1 MKEKIEIQLR
11 INDQPVSE
19 MVFPELTLADFL
31 HEKRGLTGTKVSCG
45 IGVCK
50 ACTVAARRPGQF
62 NLERIQACVMPVAAL
77 NGYDILTVEGLASSQ
92 SLSLQQQS
100 FLNHFSFQCGYCAP
114 GFLMGVTLLINSKEN
129 PSNAKVWTNG
139 LRKVWVSTFA
149 GALAMQN
156 TIKPS
161 MRSSLKRQVWLSDEQ
176 LG

>member
-114 GFLMGVTLLINSKEN
+114 GFLMGVTLLIDE
-129 PSNAKVWTNG
+129 
-139 LRKVWVSTFA
+139 
-149 GALAMQN
+149 
-156 TIKPS
+156 
-161 MRSSLKRQVWLSDEQ
+161 LKRKPVKRESLDKRIEESIGQHICRCTGYAKYYQAIHAIIAETPGLVI
-176 LG
+176 

>member
-114 GFLMGVTLLINSKEN
+114 GFLMGVTLLIDE
-129 PSNAKVWTNG
+129 
-139 LRKVWVSTFA
+139 
-149 GALAMQN
+149 
-156 TIKPS
+156 
-161 MRSSLKRQVWLSDEQ
+161 LKRKPVKRESLDKRIEESMGQHICRCTGYAKYYQAIHAIIAETPGLVI
-176 LG
+176 